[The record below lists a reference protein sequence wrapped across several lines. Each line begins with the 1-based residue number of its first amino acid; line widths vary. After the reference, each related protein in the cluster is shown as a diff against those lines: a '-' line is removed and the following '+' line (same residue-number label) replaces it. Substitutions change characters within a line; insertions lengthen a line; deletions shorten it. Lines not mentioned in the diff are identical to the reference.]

1 MILAFVARNDTRNTV
16 EAKIREEDS
25 YLFKPRTIAAMLTAS
40 LMPPKRRFD
49 ATLLFLLVYL
59 APIGT
64 KYDQGLDLFVRRVRL
79 LSAVKSVSL
88 FNV

>member
-40 LMPPKRRFD
+40 LMPPKRRFEYHF
-49 ATLLFLLVYL
+49 TSLVYL

-64 KYDQGLDLFVRRVRL
+64 KYDQGLDLFVRRVRR